1 MPTDVLLTVARE
13 ALLLMVV
20 ASAPPVLASLV
31 AGLVMGLLQAA
42 TQLHEPTLS
51 VVPKLA
57 AAALALAVSG
67 PWIAQQ
73 LSRFT
78 LAMLHALPGVG
89 G

>member
-1 MPTDVLLTVARE
+1 MPTHVLLTVARE
-13 ALLLMVV
+13 ALLLMVLV
-20 ASAPPVLASLV
+20 SAPPVLASLL

-57 AAALALAVSG
+57 AAALALAVTG
-67 PWIAQQ
+67 PWIALQ

-78 LAMLHALPGVG
+78 VALLRTLPAVAG
-89 G
+89 